1 MSHTYNLGDRVLY
14 GDKPGRVTGS
24 FITSAPGTTAPY
36 YRVALDNGAVICPAW
51 PDELR
56 REPTV
61 RVAALEAEVSRS
73 RRALAAIARRALTL
87 RRYPTDYS
95 QVEAIISICNAAFVR
110 TPGGSPKTSP
120 VVKNSEASNGSA

>member
-1 MSHTYNLGDRVLY
+1 MTTLKVFDRVTV
-14 GDKPGRVTGS
+14 GGRPGRVTG
-24 FITSAPGTTAPY
+24 TYPLTGTTTVLY
-36 YRVALDNGAVICPAW
+36 HVTLDNGAVLYPVW
-51 PDELR
+51 LDELKPA
-56 REPTV
+56 PTV

-120 VVKNSEASNGSA
+120 VAKISEASNGSA

>member
-1 MSHTYNLGDRVLY
+1 MTYRINDRVLY
-14 GDKPGRVTGS
+14 GDKPGTITGATRITDGPWLFRV
-24 FITSAPGTTAPY
+24 
-36 YRVALDNGAVICPAW
+36 VLLDSGAVLSPVFA
-51 PDELR
+51 DELKPA
-56 REPTV
+56 PTV

-95 QVEAIISICNAAFVR
+95 QVEGIISICNAALVR

-120 VVKNSEASNGSA
+120 VVKISEASNGSA